1 MVLANPGLLWRKTNA
16 PISSSRTDDIWFA
29 TAEIGWAVN
38 SNGQILKTEDGGNN
52 WVVQLQDTSVYLRCI
67 GFAGTQFGWAGTV
80 SGARRL
86 FTTRDGGATW
96 TTVGNLPDKPTKVCG
111 ISVVDEQVIY
121 ASGTNDP
128 SDDPAVL
135 RTRDGGATWD
145 SIDMR
150 AHASLLVDIHFQN
163 RNRGWVVG
171 GRDVIACPG
180 RRATRDVVRPVVLF
194 TEDGGNTWTDLIPA
208 NAKRRF
214 PLGEW
219 GWKLFFLDDRIAFI
233 SLENFVDGAILKSVD
248 GGKSWDRL
256 RINDRQR
263 NSNLEGVGFISE
275 GTGWVGGWGDIDF
288 VGGFTSQTQDGGEN
302 WDNANE
308 VGFRLNRFRF
318 FGKPITVGYASG
330 DTVYKYSTVPA
341 IMAPALM
348 AAAPSLIR
356 TLHPAILSAGRE
368 DVVIDIPQN
377 AHSLSATVWDRF
389 GNRVELL
396 SERMPSPGLRTIR
409 WTPGHPVATHLLGNT
424 GVLRVA
430 VDDFVESRLVALGH
444 VEA

>member
-1 MVLANPGLLWRKTNA
+1 MALANPGLLWRKTNA

-29 TAEIGWAVN
+29 TSDVGWAVN
-38 SNGQILKTEDGGNN
+38 SNGQIVKTEDGGNS
-52 WVVQLQDTSVYLRCI
+52 WTVQLQDTSVYLRCI

-80 SGARRL
+80 SGPRRL
-86 FTTRDGGATW
+86 FATRDGGATW
-96 TTVGNLPDKPTKVCG
+96 TTVANLPDKPTKVCG

-145 SIDMR
+145 LIDMS
-150 AHASLLVDIHFQN
+150 AHASLLVDIHFQD

-194 TEDGGNTWTDLIPA
+194 TEDGGTTWTDLIPV

-219 GWKLFFLDDRIAFI
+219 GWKIFFLNDRIAFI

-256 RINDRQR
+256 RGQ
-263 NSNLEGVGFISE
+263 
-275 GTGWVGGWGDIDF
+275 
-288 VGGFTSQTQDGGEN
+288 
-302 WDNANE
+302 
-308 VGFRLNRFRF
+308 
-318 FGKPITVGYASG
+318 
-330 DTVYKYSTVPA
+330 
-341 IMAPALM
+341 
-348 AAAPSLIR
+348 
-356 TLHPAILSAGRE
+356 
-368 DVVIDIPQN
+368 
-377 AHSLSATVWDRF
+377 
-389 GNRVELL
+389 
-396 SERMPSPGLRTIR
+396 
-409 WTPGHPVATHLLGNT
+409 
-424 GVLRVA
+424 
-430 VDDFVESRLVALGH
+430 
-444 VEA
+444 

>member
-1 MVLANPGLLWRKTNA
+1 LH
-16 PISSSRTDDIWFA
+16 
-29 TAEIGWAVN
+29 
-38 SNGQILKTEDGGNN
+38 
-52 WVVQLQDTSVYLRCI
+52 
-67 GFAGTQFGWAGTV
+67 
-80 SGARRL
+80 
-86 FTTRDGGATW
+86 DGGATW
-96 TTVGNLPDKPTKVCG
+96 TAVGNLPDKPTKVCG
-111 ISVVDEQVIY
+111 ISVVDEQVSY

-145 SIDMR
+145 SIDMS
-150 AHASLLVDIHFQN
+150 ADASLLVDIHFQD

-171 GRDVIACPG
+171 GRDAIACPG

-219 GWKLFFLDDRIAFI
+219 GWKIKIFFLDDRIAFV

-263 NSNLEGVGFISE
+263 NSNLEGIGFISE
-275 GTGWVGGWGDIDF
+275 DTGWAGGWGDIDF
-288 VGGFTSQTQDGGEN
+288 IGGFTSQTQNGGNN

-318 FGKPITVGYASG
+318 FGNPVTVGYASG
-330 DTVYKYSTVPA
+330 DTVYKYSTVPSV
-341 IMAPALM
+341 IAPALM
-348 AAAPSLIR
+348 AGAPSLIR
-356 TLHPAILSAGRE
+356 TLHPAIVSPGGE
-368 DVVIDIPQN
+368 EMVIDVPQN
-377 AHSLSATVWDRF
+377 ARSLSASVWDRF

-396 SERMPSPGLRTIR
+396 SESKPRPGPRTIR
-409 WTPGHPVATHLLGNT
+409 WNPKDPDVAHLL
-424 GVLRVA
+424 VARVTRTEGTVSSA
-430 VDDFVESRLVALGH
+430 
-444 VEA
+444 